1 MVIFY
6 AIISPKEE
14 AVNLFSWVNF
24 LSYAVVTAITPG
36 PNNILSMTHASRVG
50 FRRSFP
56 FHLGVW
62 WGFSL
67 VMLLCTVFCQ
77 FLAELIPVIKTP
89 MLIAGALYLLW
100 LAWKTFRSPPL
111 EGSTSDG
118 GGFLSGFVLQFINP
132 KIYIYCLVSMEAYIL
147 PAYQGQWGALVCFA
161 LLLPFIGF
169 LFTLCWALFGSLF
182 QLLFSKYARITNTLM
197 ALLLVYCAVSLF
209 F

>member
-6 AIISPKEE
+6 VIISPKEE

-118 GGFLSGFVLQFINP
+118 GGFLSGFILQFINP

-147 PAYQGQWGALVCFA
+147 PAYQGQWGALMFFA
-161 LLLPFIGF
+161 LLLAFIGF